1 MNTAEKEVD
10 ILTLKFIG
18 IDSWDRPVYRDQ
30 SNRLWKDVTLGS
42 VRPDLCSASGN
53 EFEGEP
59 DEPIRITSTILPDKY
74 VRMEE
79 AV

>member
-42 VRPDLCSASGN
+42 TKPQLYSALDDN
-53 EFEGEP
+53 FDGEP
-59 DEPIRITSTILPDKY
+59 DLPIRKEFLILE
-74 VRMEE
+74 RSNT
-79 AV
+79 